1 MSITERLQAI
11 RKKQGLTQEKFAEVL
26 GLSHSAYKT
35 YERGERV
42 IPSTVYETLFEK
54 FAVDPTWLFTG
65 LDAISTDKNYSI
77 LEEVVSKLTQRLA
90 EQGKSYP
97 PEKIGKMVKLLYEF
111 RLQNG
116 GISDAYLD
124 DFIGLAS

>member
-54 FAVDPTWLFTG
+54 FDVDPTWLLTG
-65 LDAISTDKNYSI
+65 LDAMSTDKNYSI
-77 LEEVVSKLTQRLA
+77 LEEVVSKLAQRLG

-97 PEKIGKMVKLLYEF
+97 PEKLGKMVKLLYEF
-111 RLQNG
+111 RLKSG
-116 GISDAYLD
+116 EISDASID
-124 DFIGLAS
+124 DFIRLAS